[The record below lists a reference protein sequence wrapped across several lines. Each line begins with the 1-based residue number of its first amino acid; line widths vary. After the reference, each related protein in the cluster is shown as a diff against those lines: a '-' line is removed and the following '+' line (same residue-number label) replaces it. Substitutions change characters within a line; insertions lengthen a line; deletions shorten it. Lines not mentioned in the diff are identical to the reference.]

1 MYFECNPLLIG
12 FQLLPPS
19 SLRNAPAAEIAA
31 LYKRRWAKQP
41 KVPRAPARG
50 MADEG
55 IELFFRWIKQTL
67 KMRHFYGISEN
78 AVRIQIAVAL
88 IAFVLIRLAH
98 GSQHVIESTTQ
109 FARLVRANV
118 MHRRP
123 IDRLRRDTAT
133 PEATPVQ
140 NHAQGVLLWA

>member
-1 MYFECNPLLIG
+1 MHQPG
-12 FQLLPPS
+12 RSQHS
-19 SLRNAPAAEIAA
+19 D
-31 LYKRRWAKQP
+31 KRRWA
-41 KVPRAPARG
+41 
-50 MADEG
+50 

-67 KMRHFYGISEN
+67 KMRHFYGTSQN

-98 GSQHVIESTTQ
+98 DQQRVIDSSTQ

-123 IDRLRRDTAT
+123 LAKLRRDTSI
-133 PEATPVQ
+133 PEELPVQ